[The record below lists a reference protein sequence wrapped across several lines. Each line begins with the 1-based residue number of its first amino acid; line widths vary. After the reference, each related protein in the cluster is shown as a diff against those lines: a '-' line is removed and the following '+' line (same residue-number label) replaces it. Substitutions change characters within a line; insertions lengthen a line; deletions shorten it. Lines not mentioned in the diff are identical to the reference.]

1 MKMNKKEIGA
11 AGELLAEEMLVR
23 HGYRILCRNYRC
35 PYGEIDLIACDREK
49 IAFIEVKTRLSKAF
63 GDGKE
68 AVNLQK
74 QNRIKRAA
82 GYFLSHTRA
91 FYKETD
97 FQVVEIQLT
106 HMTNLIF

>member
-1 MKMNKKEIGA
+1 MNKKEIGA
-11 AGELLAEEMLVR
+11 AGELLAEEMLMR
-23 HGYRILCRNYRC
+23 RGYRILCRNYRC
-35 PYGEIDLIACDREK
+35 PYGEIDLIACDKGK
-49 IAFIEVKTRLSKAF
+49 IAFVEVKTRLSETF

-82 GYFLSHTRA
+82 GYFLARTRA
-91 FYKETD
+91 FYSETD
-97 FQVVEIQLT
+97 FQVVEIKLT